1 MFYTKY
7 FLVLYHLCLMCKHFL
22 LLLMS
27 VCVCVC
33 VCLFIYFFNPVF
45 CFIFEFG
52 WQMGANWCFFDG
64 QHSICPDPHQ
74 TPSCPAMTLLLL
86 FSLLLSSLF
95 SLAALSM
102 FLSFWLLPHP
112 FFLPSPSHSSSQPT
126 ETVTC
131 FLFTLISLH
140 LQLFSL
146 LPLSSVCT
154 LICNLIVVAGVI
166 QFGCRVTGNVEDFI
180 LHALTDVTLFIAR
193 LTGFSHISIA
203 YLWGGGKWW
212 RWFRG
217 ILWSVKFPVWR
228 TLRWPQNDL
237 WLFIAFLNISLD

>member
-1 MFYTKY
+1 
-7 FLVLYHLCLMCKHFL
+7 
-22 LLLMS
+22 
-27 VCVCVC
+27 
-33 VCLFIYFFNPVF
+33 
-45 CFIFEFG
+45 
-52 WQMGANWCFFDG
+52 MGVNWCFFDR

-74 TPSCPAMTLLLL
+74 TPSCPAVTLLLL
-86 FSLLLSSLF
+86 FSTYYSRLCFHLLL
-95 SLAALSM
+95 
-102 FLSFWLLPHP
+102 FLCFWLLLHP
-112 FFLPSPSHSSSQPT
+112 FFLPSPSPSSSQPT

-131 FLFTLISLH
+131 FLFTLISLP

-154 LICNLIVVAGVI
+154 LICNLIAVAGVI
-166 QFGCRVTGNVEDFI
+166 QFGCRETGNVEDFI

-212 RWFRG
+212 RWFFG
-217 ILWSVKFPVWR
+217 KCDVSQFPVWR

-237 WLFIAFLNISLD
+237 WLFIAFLNIKILIISLD